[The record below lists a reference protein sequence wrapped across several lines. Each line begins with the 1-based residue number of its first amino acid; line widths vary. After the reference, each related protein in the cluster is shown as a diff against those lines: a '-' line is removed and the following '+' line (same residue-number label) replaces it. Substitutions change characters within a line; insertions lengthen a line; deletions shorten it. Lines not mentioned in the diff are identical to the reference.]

1 MTLTQELVEH
11 IAELARLDLS
21 DKEMT
26 RYRQQLSAILEY
38 FEALQAIDTD
48 NISPTSG
55 MQEGSSMLRPDDTID
70 GLGIDDVLS
79 NAPDIHGRQFRVP
92 PIFN

>member
-21 DKEMT
+21 EDEKS
-26 RYRQQLSAILEY
+26 RYRQQLSAILAY
-38 FEALQAIDTD
+38 FEELQAVDTD
-48 NISPTSG
+48 DISPTSG
-55 MQEGSSMLRPDDTID
+55 MQSGTSMLRPDEMIN

-79 NAPDIHGRQFRVP
+79 NAPDTRDRQFRVP
-92 PIFN
+92 PIFE